1 MSSALQS
8 GNLSGAQS
16 TFALLQQDAPQLA
29 AQSQNAQTANP
40 RAQAMAALGSAL
52 KSGDLSKAQQAFA
65 SLQQAMQGGHHHHH
79 RVGGA
84 DDPDDST
91 GISSV
96 NQASSSGAQGT
107 TSSVSSILGSVLN
120 ALT

>member
-65 SLQQAMQGGHHHHH
+65 SLQQAMQGVFLHLDSQVVLVSGD
-79 RVGGA
+79 RRGDQCLAVGQAA
-84 DDPDDST
+84 D
-91 GISSV
+91 G
-96 NQASSSGAQGT
+96 SGM
-107 TSSVSSILGSVLN
+107 
-120 ALT
+120 